1 MLVDGGEKR
10 FNSGCIRNKS
20 SIKINVSRVCMQG
33 IFFQRPFN
41 FLM

>member
-10 FNSGCIRNKS
+10 FNSRRIRNKS
-20 SIKINVSRVCMQG
+20 GIKINISWACMQG
-33 IFFQRPFN
+33 VFFQRPFN